1 MEDSVAHDR
10 NSSIANSTLGTTASE
25 PPLHQH
31 SFDQAYYDPNLE
43 SKYLPK
49 PQLPLEDESSRAV
62 LCLLL
67 NQVSLNT
74 Q

>member
-25 PPLHQH
+25 PPLNQH
-31 SFDQAYYDPNLE
+31 SSDQAYDPNLG
-43 SKYLPK
+43 SKDLPK
-49 PQLPLEDESSRAV
+49 PQPLEDGSSKAV

>member
-31 SFDQAYYDPNLE
+31 SFDQAYYDPNLG
-43 SKYLPK
+43 SKDLPK
-49 PQLPLEDESSRAV
+49 PQPLEDGSSKAV

>member
-49 PQLPLEDESSRAV
+49 PQLRLEV